1 MLLRP
6 SDPSAQAVNA
16 ARWRFD
22 ADGDRQAVL
31 EAAACESRAG
41 TELFEDCDE
50 PAILLVSWSAAPS
63 VGDSRAAL
71 SQLHT
76 DGVQL
81 EWTAAAERVATWRSG
96 LSGDPN
102 CLVVVRQP
110 LREPD
115 AHGQQDWIASVL
127 RALDGDAAP
136 PPGLLTAN
144 FFATRDGRYVL
155 NFAEWTSPDAHRA
168 ALRRGSYG
176 RHGSIGSSPLWR
188 ATREHP
194 AITPEHEVHRYAALP
209 STGGVQRMERGS
221 TPHPEEHRQ
230 PC

>member
-1 MLLRP
+1 MLHRP

-16 ARWRFD
+16 ARWRLK
-22 ADGDRQAVL
+22 ANAGRPALL
-31 EAAACESRAG
+31 EAAAGDPGAG

-76 DGVQL
+76 KVQL
-81 EWTAAAERVATWRSG
+81 EWTAVAERVATWQSG
-96 LSGDPN
+96 LSSEPG

-115 AHGQQDWIASVL
+115 PHGQRDWIATVL

-144 FFATRDGRYVL
+144 FFATRDGQYVL
-155 NFAEWTSPDAHRA
+155 NFAEWTSPNAHRA

-194 AITPEHEVHRYAALP
+194 AITPEHEVHRYAASSSP
-209 STGGVQRMERGS
+209 GDPQHMEIRS